1 MSLKCCNRLCQLI
14 ETVPLYDTETRRHRA
29 LVIGRCKNPKCG
41 CIKAEFIYW
50 DMTKEKFVYQKIP
63 KKDVKEVIEKF
74 KKSPY
79 LINYST
85 SKKQGTMANL
95 NWKYQKNGNIY
106 DFNDTLI
113 EKLDKEFKKYE
124 LQST

>member
-1 MSLKCCNRLCQLI
+1 LSLKCCNRLCQLI
-14 ETVPLYDTETRRHRA
+14 ETVPLYDTETRCHRA

-50 DMTKEKFVYQKIP
+50 DKNKEKFVYQKIP

-79 LINYST
+79 LINYET
-85 SKKQGTMANL
+85 SKKNGNFANMH
-95 NWKYQKNGNIY
+95 WKYQKNGNMY
-106 DFNDTLI
+106 DFNDVFI
-113 EKLDKEFKKYE
+113 EKVKTE
-124 LQST
+124 LKTYGE